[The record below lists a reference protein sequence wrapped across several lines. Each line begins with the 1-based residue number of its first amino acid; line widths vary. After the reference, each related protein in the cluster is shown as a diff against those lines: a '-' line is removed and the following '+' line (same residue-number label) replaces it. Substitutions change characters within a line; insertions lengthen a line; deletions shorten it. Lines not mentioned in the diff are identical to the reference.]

1 MSVISITVD
10 KLLTKYLLQ
19 VILKK
24 VYGEEIALIELTTP
38 WTIYAEELV
47 FLKKL
52 IIIHQYNPK

>member
-38 WTIYAEELV
+38 
-47 FLKKL
+47 
-52 IIIHQYNPK
+52 